1 MKKIFIGWLKNS
13 YISFKKVLD
22 NFPVP
27 TIIEVRQMY
36 NEFVGYKMKKD
47 GVFMNHVLFYRC
59 EKCGNI
65 VALVTAGGGVL
76 NCCGQPMTELKA
88 NSTDGAQEKHV
99 PVAVKRGNKVE
110 VTVGSVPHPMVKE
123 HYIEWIA
130 LVSGDRI
137 EIKYLQPG
145 MQPVA
150 EFAMLPAQSET
161 IFTGENDEE
170 VLNCEGQPCN
180 FVCPAEQPK
189 PICVYEYCNLHGL
202 WKSEL

>member
-1 MKKIFIGWLKNS
+1 M
-13 YISFKKVLD
+13 
-22 NFPVP
+22 
-27 TIIEVRQMY
+27 
-36 NEFVGYKMKKD
+36 
-47 GVFMNHVLFYRC
+47 VFSMNHALFYRC
-59 EKCGNI
+59 ERCGNI
-65 VALVTAGGGVL
+65 VALVKSGSGVL
-76 NCCGQPMTELKA
+76 NCCGQPMTELIA

-99 PVAVKRGNKVE
+99 PVAVQKGDKIQ
-110 VTVGSVPHPMVKE
+110 VTVGSVIHPMVKE

-145 MQPVA
+145 MKPTA
-150 EFAMLPAQSET
+150 EFSMPAAQTET

-180 FVCPAEQPK
+180 FVCPPEKSK
-189 PICVYEYCNLHGL
+189 PITVYEYCNLHGL